1 MTSSL
6 DSSFILNEGEPFLQ
20 EEYLNPLTDDF
31 NKIYYGGFNNVKANN
46 DIKEEEEDEEK
57 SFSGI
62 YFIKPKLNS
71 IQDSNIIIDTSEKK
85 IEGKKIEEKKIEE
98 KKEKNEKISLFT
110 EGKGIIQT
118 LENHGVTTTKNDKK
132 IILSQ
137 FKEKKFET
145 KEMIKDEKG
154 RLKQKKKRRKFKP
167 DNIRK
172 KIKAK
177 FHRDLKD
184 ALNQKLKKAGSIK
197 LFELLPQSFI
207 TDITVKS
214 NNQVLDKTLKKLI
227 LYDCIEDKGVKKKTP
242 DKDKYNKNLE
252 VMKYLEENEEI
263 CKKSGLDKI
272 LNKKYEDILK
282 VYFHSEE
289 FEKSL
294 IELYKKKNEK
304 IDYIEEYVNKAV
316 TYIEFFKNPPIKSFN
331 KKGNNSEVI
340 EESLE
345 DDSSSE

>member
-1 MTSSL
+1 MISSL
-6 DSSFILNEGEPFLQ
+6 DSSFILNEGEPFLR
-20 EEYLNPLTDDF
+20 EECLSPLNDDF
-31 NKIYYGGFNNVKANN
+31 DRIYCGGFNNVKANN

-62 YFIKPKLNS
+62 YFIKPGLNS

-98 KKEKNEKISLFT
+98 KNEKISLFN

-154 RLKQKKKRRKFKP
+154 RMKQKKKRRKFKP

-227 LYDCIEDKGVKKKTP
+227 LNDCIEDKGVKKKTP
-242 DKDKYNKNLE
+242 DRDKYNKNLE

>member
-31 NKIYYGGFNNVKANN
+31 NKIYYGGNVKANN

-85 IEGKKIEEKKIEE
+85 IEEKKIEE
-98 KKEKNEKISLFT
+98 KNEKNEKISLFT

-132 IILSQ
+132 ISLSQ

-154 RLKQKKKRRKFKP
+154 RMKQKKKRRKFKP

-227 LYDCIEDKGVKKKTP
+227 LNDCIEDNGVKKKTP
-242 DKDKYNKNLE
+242 DRDKYNKNLE

-316 TYIEFFKNPPIKSFN
+316 TYIEFFKNPPMKILTKN
-331 KKGNNSEVI
+331 EITVKLLKKLLKMIVQVNN
-340 EESLE
+340 
-345 DDSSSE
+345 